1 MLVQDLT
8 AVAGTTFIVSDPL
21 GDITPASQHGIF
33 ASDTRFLS
41 LFRLSLDKLEITLL
55 RSGAVGF
62 AESHVYLTNLASAKI
77 PAHDIE
83 IIRRRKLRR
92 NGLDETIELT
102 NRGMEQIELSIRL
115 DFDADFA
122 DIFEVRSVARL
133 RTGPHRRYETASD
146 HIVFHDTASEEL
158 RSTRIDFSQ
167 LPRST
172 EEGHVAFSV
181 PLEPGGQ
188 WALDIGIGW
197 NVPVLDTRRPVPLT
211 DDVPDP
217 SVMKWVQGAPKIDTE
232 DQDLERAYERS
243 IRDLAALEIALNS
256 GYPIPAAG
264 LPWYLAIFGRDSTI
278 TSLQTLML
286 DQRHAE
292 GTLRTLAAYQA
303 REDNAFRDAEPGKI
317 AHEIRFGELAVSGEI
332 PHAAYYGS
340 VDSTPLWLIL
350 FGAYFRWS
358 GDRKLVDDLLSAA
371 ERSLEWIDRYGD
383 LDGDGLIEYWC
394 RSSRGLANQGWKD
407 SWDSVRFADGRI
419 AEAPIALVEVQGY
432 VYAARL
438 SLASVYDALGRH
450 EDAVRQRQQA
460 ASLKAL
466 VQDLFWMP
474 DQRYFAMALDADKR
488 QVDGI
493 TSNPGH
499 LLWCGLPDR
508 DKAEQVARRL
518 MEPDLFSGWGIR
530 TMASSMSAFSPISY
544 HNGSVWPHDNGLI
557 AAGLARYGFNAES
570 NRVINALLDSARW
583 FNFHRLPELF
593 CGYSRERTPFPV
605 DYPVACSPQAWASGS
620 IIQMVQTLLGIS
632 VTAEGFEAHPI
643 SGRVHKLHGVWYRG
657 KQMNVVS
664 QVTKSVPNETVTA
677 PDDA

>member
-1 MLVQDLT
+1 MAVQNLT
-8 AVAGTTFIVSDPL
+8 AVAGTTFIVSDPM
-21 GDITPASQHGIF
+21 GNITPASQHGIF
-33 ASDTRFLS
+33 AADTRFLS
-41 LFRLSLDKLEITLL
+41 LFQLDLADLEIALL
-55 RSGAVGF
+55 RSGAAGF
-62 AESHVYLTNLASAKI
+62 AESHVYLTNLASEQI
-77 PAHDIE
+77 LAHDIE

-102 NRGMEQIELSIRL
+102 NRGMEPIELSIRL
-115 DFDADFA
+115 NFDADFA

-133 RTGPHRRYETASD
+133 RTVSHGRCETARD
-146 HIVFHDTASEEL
+146 HIIFHDTASEEP
-158 RSTRIDFSQ
+158 RSTRIDFSR
-167 LPRST
+167 LPRTIS
-172 EEGHVAFSV
+172 EGNVVFTV
-181 PLEPGGQ
+181 PLEPRGQ
-188 WALDIGIGW
+188 WTLDIGIGW
-197 NVPVLDTRRPVPLT
+197 TVPVFNTLRPVPLM
-211 DDVPDP
+211 DDGPDF
-217 SVMKWVQGAPKIDTE
+217 SVMKWVQEAPKIVTE

-286 DQRHAE
+286 NQRHAQ

-317 AHEIRFGELAVSGEI
+317 AHEIRFGELAVSGEV

-358 GDRKLVDDLLSAA
+358 GDRKLVDDLLPAA
-371 ERSLEWIDRYGD
+371 ERALEWIDRYGD
-383 LDGDGLIEYWC
+383 LDGDGLVEYRR
-394 RSSRGLANQGWKD
+394 RSSRGLENQGWKD
-407 SWDSVRFADGRI
+407 SWDSVRFADGRL

-438 SLASVYDALGRH
+438 SLASVYDAIGRP
-450 EDAVRQRQQA
+450 EDAERQRDQA
-460 ASLKAL
+460 ASLKEI
-466 VQDLFWMP
+466 VQALFWMP
-474 DQRYFAMALDADKR
+474 EQRYFAMALDADKR

-499 LLWCGLPDR
+499 LLWCGLPDH

-530 TMASSMSAFSPISY
+530 TMSSSMTAFSPISY

-557 AAGLARYGFNAES
+557 AAGLARYGFSDES
-570 NRVINALLDSARW
+570 TRLINALLDSARW

-593 CGYSRERTPFPV
+593 CGYSRDRTPFPV

-620 IIQMVQTLLGIS
+620 IVQMVQTLLGINA
-632 VTAEGFEAHPI
+632 TANGIEAHPI
-643 SGRVHKLHGVWYRG
+643 SGRVRTLNGVWFGGNRID
-657 KQMNVVS
+657 VAS
-664 QVTKSVPNETVTA
+664 QVAKPMPNETVTA